1 MKWGS
6 AVVALLWVIV
16 VGFDQFFGV
25 GTFDYAASAREEQLQ
40 SMMKAC
46 KGTFKQRYECKSAIL
61 RAQGRDTF
69 NYWGKKYLLTF
80 AQPLFLYVAFH
91 MWLGRV
97 ETVEEVLRRKRLAI
111 RMEKRR
117 QKDGRIAMEQGRQRT
132 VSATKRRQAIQQAQ
146 QEASREDRKRPL
158 TVMVIT
164 QQEIFVDQ
172 MKKAIWESGYF
183 PIQSDLRD
191 VFLSYREIGYH
202 IILTDTEFEMP
213 DIHPDDMNDD
223 EFPGKVQPLNKTIKG
238 LRERKE
244 NVRIIAMSPDFAG
257 LQAEKYISTAT
268 ELGVDALIEKPFEF
282 TALVELFDQLMDTGK
297 KSASDSDSETDPDS
311 DNV

>member
-1 MKWGS
+1 MRDRTKKSVKWGS

-80 AQPLFLYVAFH
+80 APPLFLYVAFH

-132 VSATKRRQAIQQAQ
+132 VSAKRRQAIQQAQ

-158 TVMVIT
+158 TVMVVT

-183 PIQSDLRD
+183 PVQTDLRD
-191 VFLSYREIGYH
+191 VFLS
-202 IILTDTEFEMP
+202 
-213 DIHPDDMNDD
+213 
-223 EFPGKVQPLNKTIKG
+223 
-238 LRERKE
+238 
-244 NVRIIAMSPDFAG
+244 
-257 LQAEKYISTAT
+257 
-268 ELGVDALIEKPFEF
+268 
-282 TALVELFDQLMDTGK
+282 
-297 KSASDSDSETDPDS
+297 
-311 DNV
+311 